1 MGTVLTED
9 TAGLFSMLFIPGSQG
24 CGNDPS
30 PAPAV
35 GPGPSPSHDLDF
47 EAPAVSV
54 LWAELLSALLDGDL
68 FTCRLQRGH
77 AGRQSDGQPD
87 L

>member
-54 LWAELLSALLDGDL
+54 LWADYTGEDGGSGMRDSPGTL
-68 FTCRLQRGH
+68 P
-77 AGRQSDGQPD
+77 S
-87 L
+87 